1 MVVEPVVVVIVL
13 PPVVT
18 TPVRAEVV
26 MADEEPLA
34 LPVVVAVLALPVAVL
49 VFAVERTERAEPPM
63 VVWPLER
70 AADCG

>member
-13 PPVVT
+13 PSVVT

-26 MADEEPLA
+26 MAEEEALA
-34 LPVVVAVLALPVAVL
+34 LPVVVAELAPVAVSVL
-49 VFAVERTERAEPPM
+49 AVERTERAEPPM